1 MSAEA
6 VEESAVRVPN
16 ADDFP
21 DDIFIKHMNLRH
33 ADSIGG
39 LHSLWLINGS
49 VTDAWRAFHDRL
61 HTAGIHDHYHR
72 EP

>member
-1 MSAEA
+1 MTEIVAD
-6 VEESAVRVPN
+6 RVTVPAA
-16 ADDFP
+16 ADLSDEN
-21 DDIFIKHMNLRH
+21 FIAHMNLRH

-61 HTAGIHDHYHR
+61 HASGLRHAHTHR